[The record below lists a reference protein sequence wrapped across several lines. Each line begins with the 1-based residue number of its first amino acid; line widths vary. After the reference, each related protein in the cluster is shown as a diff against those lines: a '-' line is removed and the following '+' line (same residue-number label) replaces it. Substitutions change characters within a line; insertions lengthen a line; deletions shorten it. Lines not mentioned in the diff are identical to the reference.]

1 MTLIRFSLQCAK
13 KQQSFASRYV
23 VDTLHTYGR
32 NEHYT
37 QCLHNVSVF
46 YSSQQTS
53 NCNQTPCLSI
63 CEVLHIRITR
73 TTVTLSRT
81 FILNCRLLIG
91 TRKSDRVSVLHKF
104 LRTIIWIAYYC
115 HVCTVGCWKD
125 IGIYKS
131 QRIYEASTRIQM
143 EK

>member
-1 MTLIRFSLQCAK
+1 MSTIPSVSIMLAYFILRNKQAIVTRLHAYLFVRFSTFESRVR
-13 KQQSFASRYV
+13 QS
-23 VDTLHTYGR
+23 
-32 NEHYT
+32 
-37 QCLHNVSVF
+37 
-46 YSSQQTS
+46 
-53 NCNQTPCLSI
+53 PCPALS
-63 CEVLHIRITR
+63 L
-73 TTVTLSRT
+73 
-81 FILNCRLLIG
+81 LNCRLLIG

-143 EK
+143 EKWNSIINVLNFQYTCSFKNERLLLC